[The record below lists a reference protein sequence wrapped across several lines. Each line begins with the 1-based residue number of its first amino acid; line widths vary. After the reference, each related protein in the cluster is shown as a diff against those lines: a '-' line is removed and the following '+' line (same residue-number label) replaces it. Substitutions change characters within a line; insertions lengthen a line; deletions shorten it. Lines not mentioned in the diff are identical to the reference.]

1 MMSLHSLRRTDP
13 DIYDALVREVDRQR
27 SHIEL
32 IAAENFVSEAV
43 LTVSGSIMTN
53 KYAEGYPGKRYYGG
67 CEYYDVVENLA
78 RDRAT
83 DLFGAEHANVQPH
96 SGSQANMAVMFAVLE
111 PGDPVLSM
119 SLAAGGHLSHGAPKN
134 FSGMF
139 YDVVTYGVN
148 RDTEWIDMD
157 EVRAKARSHRPK
169 LIIVGASAY
178 PRIIDFAAFRS
189 IADEVGAL
197 VLVDSAHIA
206 GLIAAG
212 LHPNPVPHA
221 DFVTLTTHKTMR
233 GPRGGIILC
242 RGDFADRID
251 SLVFPGIQG
260 GPLMHTIAGKAVAL
274 KEAMSDRFVKYQ
286 RLILRNCGAII
297 DRMSEAGYR
306 IVSGGSDNHMCL
318 IDLHSRDLSGDIAS
332 RLLEQAG
339 IIVNKNLIPFDP
351 RPVTQTSGIRI
362 GTPAVSTRGMAEPE
376 MKQISEWIDK
386 VLRNPDDSD
395 LRNQIREEVA
405 ELCARFPLHP
415 DL

>member
-13 DIYDALVREVDRQR
+13 DIYDVLVREVDRQR

-83 DLFGAEHANVQPH
+83 ELFGADHANVQPH
-96 SGSQANMAVMFAVLE
+96 SGSQANMAVLFAVLE

-148 RDTEWIDMD
+148 RETERIDMD
-157 EVRAKARSHRPK
+157 EVRDKARSHQPK

-178 PRIIDFAAFRS
+178 PRAIDFAAFRS

-197 VLVDSAHIA
+197 MLVDSAHIA

-242 RGDFADRID
+242 RDEYADRID
-251 SLVFPGIQG
+251 ALVFPGIQG

-274 KEAMSDRFVKYQ
+274 KEAMSNRFVKYQ
-286 RLILRNCGAII
+286 RLIVRNCGAII
-297 DRMSEAGYR
+297 DRMREAGYR

-318 IDLHSRDLSGDIAS
+318 IDLNSRDLSGDKAS
-332 RLLEQAG
+332 KLLEQAG

-362 GTPAVSTRGMAEPE
+362 GTPAVSTRGMADPE
-376 MKQISEWIDK
+376 MNQIADWIDN

-395 LRNQIREEVA
+395 LRRHIREEVA
-405 ELCARFPLHP
+405 ELCARFSLHP